1 LAEKIVAGFNAASL
15 TCAKSAC
22 SLSQNTYAFWQKFKE
37 VEYRFLN
44 KQRGAAMKAK
54 RTWSTPS
61 LSIYGKV
68 EAVTT
73 QKDHVAGKGKQG
85 GRGDLF
91 ALTASD
97 CH

>member
-73 QKDHVAGKGKQG
+73 EKRTLLDGQA
-85 GRGDLF
+85 RR
-91 ALTASD
+91 
-97 CH
+97 

>member
-1 LAEKIVAGFNAASL
+1 
-15 TCAKSAC
+15 
-22 SLSQNTYAFWQKFKE
+22 
-37 VEYRFLN
+37 
-44 KQRGAAMKAK
+44 MKAK

-73 QKDHVAGKGKQG
+73 QQRPRCFTIEQGAIKQG